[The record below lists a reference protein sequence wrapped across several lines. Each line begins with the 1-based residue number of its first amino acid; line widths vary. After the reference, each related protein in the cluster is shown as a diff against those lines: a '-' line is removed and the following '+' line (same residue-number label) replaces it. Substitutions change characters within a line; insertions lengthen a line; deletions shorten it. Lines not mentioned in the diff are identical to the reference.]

1 MEKPLKAQKI
11 FHHVLHVAAVAI
23 TLQIRATR
31 EATEDHCAPSPHTLL
46 PPDPAYPASLYSD
59 YEMKRFDG
67 EVTIDK
73 EDLDL
78 TLLSLASHLP
88 LDSSVASEDPHG
100 VPTSAQVKIRCP
112 NGVLQGGDPIFFEW
126 LLLVITSKVNII
138 STWIPI

>member
-23 TLQIRATR
+23 TLQLRATR
-31 EATEDHCAPSPHTLL
+31 EATEDHRAPSPHTLL
-46 PPDPAYPASLYSD
+46 PPDPAYPNSLYPD
-59 YEMKRFDG
+59 YEVKRFDG

-100 VPTSAQVKIRCP
+100 VPTSAQVRIRCLS
-112 NGVLQGGDPIFFEW
+112 GVPKGGDPVCFDCDWF
-126 LLLVITSKVNII
+126 
-138 STWIPI
+138 